1 MTDRFAFLGD
11 NKCKAAIAAVS
22 LGVLLLL
29 PASLGYGGTIIQ
41 EAFGQFNALPEE
53 EAPDEAPE
61 GSFPL
66 PDLGDTTPPADEDTT
81 PPADEDTTPP
91 ADEDTTPPA
100 DEGVIV
106 EEPPA
111 APATP
116 AAPTGTT
123 GTIQDPSTY
132 MQADRNDEPVRGFI
146 GSTLPTQG
154 AGGGAITPAA
164 AGDSGHIVTG
174 RFRLFA
180 NETLVR
186 RFVAEMSIAAIDGS
200 SFNNITITEGAP
212 HRFEVTPANG
222 STGAQGA
229 SSNIVGSI
237 YLNGGTTPVIDNV
250 PMTLTIRGQ
259 SLAIQGIDI
268 DEARIA
274 DAGQRDAISVI
285 DGQSIYGTIPRV

>member
-1 MTDRFAFLGD
+1 MTDQFAFLRD

-66 PDLGDTTPPADEDTT
+66 PDLG
-81 PPADEDTTPP
+81 DTTPP